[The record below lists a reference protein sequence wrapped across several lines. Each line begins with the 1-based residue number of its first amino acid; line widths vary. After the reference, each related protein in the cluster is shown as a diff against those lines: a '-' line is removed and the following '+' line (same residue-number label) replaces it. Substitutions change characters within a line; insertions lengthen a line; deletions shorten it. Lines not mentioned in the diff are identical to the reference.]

1 MQDSVLL
8 KALKST
14 PTPWWEQFFPSSLK
28 SFGRRVAPRR
38 LPRDYSLSRPRASG
52 LESWVDPKCAANNSA
67 ETKPAVPQAP
77 RAGPGLD
84 PAGQGQRGAGPRA
97 GRGLDW
103 EGRALGGA
111 WAGRSEVA
119 RGTWP
124 AGGTRARSGLDCA
137 RCCRSALEG
146 LPCRATAERTMC
158 SSHLVFVLFVPLAH
172 RDKLTSSNKRR
183 NAPHQRF
190 QAFFP

>member
-1 MQDSVLL
+1 MGAILSLFAEVVR
-8 KALKST
+8 KASCTST
-14 PTPWWEQFFPSSLK
+14 P
-28 SFGRRVAPRR
+28 A
-38 LPRDYSLSRPRASG
+38 RDYSLSRPRASG
-52 LESWVDPKCAANNSA
+52 LESWVDPKCTANNSA
-67 ETKPAVPQAP
+67 ETKPAVPWAP

-84 PAGQGQRGAGPRA
+84 PAGQGQCGAGPRA

-111 WAGRSEVA
+111 WAGLSEVA

-124 AGGTRARSGLDCA
+124 AGGSRARSGLDSA